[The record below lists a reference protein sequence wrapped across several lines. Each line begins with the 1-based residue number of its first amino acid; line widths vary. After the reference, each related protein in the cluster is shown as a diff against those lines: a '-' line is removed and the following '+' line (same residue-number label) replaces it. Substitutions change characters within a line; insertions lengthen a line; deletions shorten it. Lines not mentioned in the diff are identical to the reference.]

1 MAKIKS
7 VNPANGE
14 LNGEFSLYS
23 QQVID
28 QKIEDSRKALAEWK
42 KELIVE
48 RTFSIECVAEVLRNR
63 EQELAEM
70 ITKEMGK
77 PIKESLAEI
86 EKCAWTCDYFAE
98 NAEQF
103 LAAEFVETDAETSGF
118 VYEPAGVVLSIMP
131 WNFPFWQAL
140 RFGIPALAGGNTILL
155 KHASNVPICALEI
168 EKIFAE
174 AGLPEGVYQTLLVD
188 GPTASSLISRDEI
201 NAVTFTGSRPA
212 GEKVAEAAGRNIKK
226 FVLELGGSD
235 PLIVLEDADIEKVA
249 KAAVSARF
257 QNCGQSCIAA
267 KRLLVDETIA
277 ENFTDLFTDNT
288 SNLNV
293 GDPMDPKT
301 DMGPMVS
308 EKQREHL
315 SEQVSKTLKMGAN
328 ILLEG
333 GPKDG
338 EGSFYMPT
346 VLDNINKDAP
356 VVRDETF
363 GPVAPIITFKNE
375 KEAIEIANS
384 TEFGLGAS
392 IWSRETEKA
401 MRMTRHIEAGLI
413 TVNNIVSSD
422 PRLPFGGM
430 KKSGVGRE
438 LNRVGMLEFMTV
450 KSMKVY

>member
-1 MAKIKS
+1 VKISS
-7 VNPANGE
+7 VNPATGE
-14 LNGEFSLYS
+14 LNGEFDLYS
-23 QQVID
+23 QQVVN
-28 QKIEDSRKALAEWK
+28 QKIEDSRKAFGEWK

-48 RTFSIECVAEVLRNR
+48 RTFSIECVAEVLRDR
-63 EQELAEM
+63 EQELAEI

-86 EKCAWTCDYFAE
+86 QKCAWTCDYFAE
-98 NAEQF
+98 NADKF

-118 VYEPAGVVLSIMP
+118 VYEPVGTVLSIMP

-140 RFGIPALAGGNTILL
+140 RFGIPAIAGGNTVLL
-155 KHASNVPICALEI
+155 KHASNVPMCALEL
-168 EKIFAE
+168 EKIFIE
-174 AGLPEGVYQTLLVD
+174 AGFPEGVYQTLLVD

-201 NAVTFTGSRPA
+201 NAVSFTGSRPA

-249 KAAVSARF
+249 KAAVSGRF

-267 KRLLVDETIA
+267 KRLLIDENIV
-277 ENFTDLFTDNT
+277 ENFTDLFVENT
-288 SNLNV
+288 NNLNV
-293 GDPMDPKT
+293 DDPMDLKT
-301 DMGPMVS
+301 DMGPMAN

-315 SEQVSKTLKMGAN
+315 SQQVAQTLKMGAN

-333 GPKDG
+333 GYKDE

-346 VLDNINKDAP
+346 ILNDINKDAP

-363 GPVAPIITFKNE
+363 GPVAPIISFKNE
-375 KEAIEIANS
+375 EEAIQIANS

-401 MRMTRHIEAGLI
+401 MRMTRHIECGMIAI
-413 TVNNIVSSD
+413 NNIIGSD

-438 LNRVGMLEFMTV
+438 LYRVGMLEFMTV

>member
-1 MAKIKS
+1 MVKISS
-7 VNPANGE
+7 VNPATGE
-14 LNGEFSLYS
+14 LNGEFDLYS
-23 QQVID
+23 QQVVN
-28 QKIEDSRKALAEWK
+28 QKIEDSRKAFGEWK

-48 RTFSIECVAEVLRNR
+48 RTFSIECVAEVLRDR
-63 EQELAEM
+63 EQELAEI

-86 EKCAWTCDYFAE
+86 QKCAWTCDYFAE
-98 NAEQF
+98 NADKF

-118 VYEPAGVVLSIMP
+118 VYEPVGTVLSIMP

-140 RFGIPALAGGNTILL
+140 RFGIPAIAGGNTVLL
-155 KHASNVPICALEI
+155 KHASNVPMCALEL
-168 EKIFAE
+168 EKIFIE
-174 AGLPEGVYQTLLVD
+174 AGFPEGVYQTLLVD

-201 NAVTFTGSRPA
+201 NAVSFTGSRPA

-249 KAAVSARF
+249 KAAVSGRF

-267 KRLLVDETIA
+267 KRLLIDENIV
-277 ENFTDLFTDNT
+277 ENFTDLFVENT
-288 SNLNV
+288 NNLNV
-293 GDPMDPKT
+293 DDPMDLKT
-301 DMGPMVS
+301 DMGPMAN

-315 SEQVSKTLKMGAN
+315 SQQVAQTLKMGAN

-333 GPKDG
+333 GYKDE

-346 VLDNINKDAP
+346 ILNDINKDAP

-363 GPVAPIITFKNE
+363 GPVAPIISFKNE
-375 KEAIEIANS
+375 EEAIQIANS

-401 MRMTRHIEAGLI
+401 MRMTRHIECGMIAI
-413 TVNNIVSSD
+413 NNIIGSD

-438 LNRVGMLEFMTV
+438 LYRVGMLEFMTV